1 MSADAAARPA
11 RRRFLAYSA
20 ASLAASATAALL
32 PRRARAQPR
41 ALRYADMHTHAS
53 LKLGLRLREAMERNG
68 VLIVAEKVIPDGL
81 LTRLIGNRLAS
92 FREAAPGEL
101 RRNFES
107 GFASRRARA
116 AREGLVEISSAGTLG
131 RAVQER
137 TPGMVLAS
145 EGADFLEG
153 DLGYLERVRAQGLAH
168 LQLVHYYRQ
177 SMVGDIST
185 EEPVHGGLTAF
196 GKDVVRACNRLGIL
210 VDVAHCT
217 SDGIAQALDISTR
230 PVIYSHGH
238 VSAGAP
244 RASQGG
250 IAARAMHAPL
260 AKRLAEHG
268 GVIGLWPLWNS
279 YANLDLYCDELVRL
293 AQAYGAE
300 HVGIGSDMQ
309 GLVRSIMPSYDEFG
323 ELPAYLAKRG
333 MKDPEIDAVLGGNYI
348 RVLGHALAL

>member
-1 MSADAAARPA
+1 
-11 RRRFLAYSA
+11 
-20 ASLAASATAALL
+20 
-32 PRRARAQPR
+32 
-41 ALRYADMHTHAS
+41 MHTHAS
-53 LKLGLRLREAMERNG
+53 LKQGLNLRQAMEKNG
-68 VLIVAEKVIPDGL
+68 VLIVAEKVIPDSP

-92 FREAAPGEL
+92 FREATPGEL

-107 GFASRRARA
+107 GFARRRERA
-116 AREGLVEISSAGTLG
+116 GREGLIEISSPAALE
-131 RAVQER
+131 RVLRER

-177 SMVGDIST
+177 SLVGDIST

-196 GKDVVRACNRLGIL
+196 GNDVVRACNRLGIL

-217 SDGIAQALDISTR
+217 SSGIAQVLDISTR

-260 AKRLAEHG
+260 AKRLADQG
-268 GVIGLWPLWNS
+268 GVIGVWPLWYS

-293 AQAYGAE
+293 AHAYGAE

-333 MKDPEIDAVLGGNYI
+333 MNDPEIEAVLGGNYI
-348 RVLGHALAL
+348 RALRHALTA